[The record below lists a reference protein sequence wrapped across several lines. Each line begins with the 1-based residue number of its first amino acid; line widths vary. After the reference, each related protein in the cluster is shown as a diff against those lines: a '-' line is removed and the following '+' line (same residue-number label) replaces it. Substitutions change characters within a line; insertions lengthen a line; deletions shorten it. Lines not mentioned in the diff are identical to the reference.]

1 MKSHEIPHFIHFRHL
16 SGFLH
21 RNWDPHWRGAEDP
34 PYTLRWCR
42 HGSSETSAHTLGN
55 LQIAI
60 WPFFFRL
67 VNGWITIIQPEFIRG
82 FILMDNMGFIVR
94 SHFIMGWN
102 GIWYIYIYSGPI
114 WTMRGTFIEYWE
126 SKMANSSLDGAQRR
140 TIHRILGKFP
150 ESHVWLTKLVMTI
163 VPQWWEIFYSL

>member
-102 GIWYIYIYSGPI
+102 GIWYIYIYTVDQYGLCVGHSLNIGNQRWQIPVL
-114 WTMRGTFIEYWE
+114 MELRGGRFIEFWE
-126 SKMANSSLDGAQRR
+126 SFRKAMFD
-140 TIHRILGKFP
+140 
-150 ESHVWLTKLVMTI
+150 
-163 VPQWWEIFYSL
+163 